1 MRLLGPA
8 ERRLATGSRHVW
20 DAFLRRESCWRS
32 CLDIAPA
39 VYPTQ
44 QASAATAMSRLGK
57 IEEFDAKVQTFDSY
71 LERFEHFVSANDI
84 AQEKK
89 LSVFLTVIGAEAYEV
104 LKNLVVPSLPGEKTF
119 DEVKVLLKSH
129 YSPPISIIAERARP
143 VPFALREAVEKQLDE
158 LEKDGVVTRH
168 SLLREVSAVTTS
180 FEHSTC
186 LLALAHKD
194 AGGVVLGSNKAAL
207 LIMYILGRQLLMEE
221 AAVDYLA
228 AMCDGDARTALNSLQ
243 TAVEAHRSTG
253 GSQLITAESI
263 KEGLKR
269 THFHYDRA
277 GDQHYDIISAFIK
290 SMRGGDANA
299 ALYYMARMLAGGED
313 PLFIARRLVV
323 FASEDIGV
331 ADSHALVL
339 AVATH
344 DSVLKVGLPECRIML
359 SHCAT
364 YCARAPKS
372 RETYNAY
379 ARAEDAVQKQEG
391 PLPAVPVHLRN
402 HASPKQRAEGCGKP
416 FLPQQLAHLDFF
428 K

>member
-1 MRLLGPA
+1 MKRSRLHG
-8 ERRLATGSRHVW
+8 E
-20 DAFLRRESCWRS
+20 
-32 CLDIAPA
+32 I
-39 VYPTQ
+39 
-44 QASAATAMSRLGK
+44 QASPT
-57 IEEFDAKVQTFDSY
+57 
-71 LERFEHFVSANDI
+71 VS
-84 AQEKK
+84 
-89 LSVFLTVIGAEAYEV
+89 T
-104 LKNLVVPSLPGEKTF
+104 
-119 DEVKVLLKSH
+119 
-129 YSPPISIIAERARP
+129 
-143 VPFALREAVEKQLDE
+143 
-158 LEKDGVVTRH
+158 
-168 SLLREVSAVTTS
+168 
-180 FEHSTC
+180 
-186 LLALAHKD
+186 
-194 AGGVVLGSNKAAL
+194 GGVVLGSNKAAL